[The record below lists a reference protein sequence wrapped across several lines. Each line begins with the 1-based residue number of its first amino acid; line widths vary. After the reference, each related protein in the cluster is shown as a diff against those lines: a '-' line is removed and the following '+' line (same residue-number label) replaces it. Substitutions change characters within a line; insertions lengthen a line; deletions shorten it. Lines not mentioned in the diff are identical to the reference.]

1 MHNVDESKLR
11 IIQELVPGKQVSIAH
26 LIANPDA
33 SLYESLNLKQ
43 LKANAIGL
51 LTITPAEATIIAAD
65 IAVKS
70 SGVSIGFIDRQNGTL
85 IITGSVS
92 ETQAALNAITDY
104 LKEKMDFSI
113 CELTKT

>member
-1 MHNVDESKLR
+1 MHSIDESKLR

-26 LIANPDA
+26 LIANPDI
-33 SLYESLNLKQ
+33 SLYNSLNIKQ
-43 LKANAIGL
+43 FKAGAIGL
-51 LTITPAEATIIAAD
+51 LTITPAEAAIIAAD

-70 SGVSIGFIDRQNGTL
+70 SGVSISFIDRENGTL

-92 ETQAALNAITDY
+92 EAEAALNAITDY
-104 LKEKMDFSI
+104 LREKMDFSV